1 MNSVTV
7 RLPNGQTRTATYRS
21 ECCGMAGYVRV
32 NHNGQRVTVSG
43 EIVYIPSITRSYL
56 GASTEGHYRFK
67 PTGTNAG
74 LVEG

>member
-1 MNSVTV
+1 
-7 RLPNGQTRTATYRS
+7 
-21 ECCGMAGYVRV
+21 MAGYVRV